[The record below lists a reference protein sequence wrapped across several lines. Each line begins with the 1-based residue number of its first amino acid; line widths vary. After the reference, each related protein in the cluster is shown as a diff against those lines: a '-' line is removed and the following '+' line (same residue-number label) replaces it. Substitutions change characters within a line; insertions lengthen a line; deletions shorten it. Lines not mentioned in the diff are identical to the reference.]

1 MVDIKDFIN
10 NMCNDSKI
18 VYVFDAVH
26 GANVEES
33 KKITL
38 VNTSLLDDVIRIL
51 YGMVECFKPEVFPT
65 MSIILYHPELMH
77 TQWELD
83 NAEVQNC
90 TGIPANVGHIIS
102 GYMGERKNKRAAS
115 FKFMDDLLSQLEK
128 QGVTVYRLAG
138 DYMKEQNKNKEGNN

>member
-10 NMCNDSKI
+10 NMCEDSKI

-26 GANVEES
+26 GTNVEES

-38 VNTSLLDDVIRIL
+38 VNTSLLDNVIRIL
-51 YGMVECFKPEVFPT
+51 YGMVESFKPEVFPT

-90 TGIPANVGHIIS
+90 TGIPANVSHIIS
-102 GYMGERKNKRAAS
+102 GHMDERKNKRVAS

-128 QGVTVYRLAG
+128 QGVTVYRFEG
-138 DYMKEQNKNKEGNN
+138 EMKKND

>member
-1 MVDIKDFIN
+1 MLEIKDFIDI
-10 NMCNDSKI
+10 MCEDSKI

-26 GANVEES
+26 GTNVEES

-51 YGMVECFKPEVFPT
+51 YDMVKSFKPEVFST

-102 GYMGERKNKRAAS
+102 GHMGKRKNKRAAS

-128 QGVTVYRLAG
+128 QGVTVIVLKG
-138 DYMKEQNKNKEGNN
+138 EMEK